1 MLALIGREP
10 TVFAMP
16 AFLVEPLDFGAMSI
30 TSNVLVF
37 ERNDSLFA
45 AAAESSGNP
54 IISFLPLVF
63 IFAAMYFFLLR
74 PQRKR
79 QKDVSNLQASIAED
93 DEVVLNSGVYG
104 FVSAI
109 DEEWLWIEIAE
120 KVEIRVSKGSVA
132 RKISTPT
139 TQKPAE

>member
-16 AFLVEPLDFGAMSI
+16 ALLVEPLDFGAMSI
-30 TSNVLVF
+30 TSITLVF
-37 ERNDSLFA
+37 ERNGSLFA

-79 QKDVSNLQASIAED
+79 QKDVSNLQASIAEN

-109 DEEWLWIEIAE
+109 EEEWLWIEIAE

>member
-1 MLALIGREP
+1 MLALIGRES
-10 TVFAMP
+10 TEFAMP
-16 AFLVEPLDFGAMSI
+16 ALLVEPLDFGAMST

-37 ERNDSLFA
+37 ERNGSLFA

-79 QKDVSNLQASIAED
+79 QKDVSNLQASIAEN

-109 DEEWLWIEIAE
+109 EEEWLWIEIAE
-120 KVEIRVSKGSVA
+120 KVEIRVSKGSIA
-132 RKISTPT
+132 RKISVPT